1 MMFICVLWLSDFKN
15 VCFTG
20 FGCDLYMCVCFVIL
34 THLMC
39 VCVCVRAQS
48 RVLGRAA
55 TRADNRIS
63 ELQVLVE
70 ELQWDMEK
78 IRRRENR
85 LNTHLGEVLERVR
98 PHMCLFVCVCERERQ
113 SVLLFFFFL
122 LS

>member
-1 MMFICVLWLSDFKN
+1 MCLF
-15 VCFTG
+15 
-20 FGCDLYMCVCFVIL
+20 CDSHTFD
-34 THLMC
+34 

-113 SVLLFFFFL
+113 SVLLFFFFIIVIF
-122 LS
+122 SSWFFTNNYN